1 MTVEQI
7 IQESVK
13 EFKKN
18 QAQARRKHIRKLI
31 DYYCG
36 TDTTR
41 YISQYFNADAFR
53 EVPCYNA
60 NFTRRFVNKM
70 SRIYN
75 VGAARNVNN
84 TYSNLTVMKDARM
97 KHIER
102 MTRLIGSVATQVV
115 FIDDDMPHID
125 YRPIYYFDVHL
136 GVNPFKPEAIVY
148 PVLANTDDVAYAE
161 KMQYAYWDNAIYAH
175 YDENGNIV
183 DEYEH
188 GYGILPFVFTH
199 RENQLDS
206 FFVDGADDIVSCNEH
221 VNITMTELQ
230 LGLRFQMF
238 GQPYVTGLQADKRL
252 ERAGSDTILDL
263 PEGSVFDIVAP
274 SADLQSVIETVKFQ
288 VDLVAQNNHLYVQF
302 AQDGGEV
309 PSGIAL
315 KIKDLERFED
325 YQDDIELWKMY
336 EHEFYH
342 VEKEIA
348 AYNNIKLPEK
358 FGIDFNEIEYP
369 KTIQDQ
375 ITWNDYMIANNLT
388 NINEIYVK
396 YNDDFT
402 LQEASKKIE
411 ENKEINSNGK
421 EEEQQQQQE
430 QPVAGSI
437 FAQARQRT
445 QTNQ

>member
-18 QAQARRKHIRKLI
+18 QAQARRNHIRKLI

-36 TDTTR
+36 SDTAK
-41 YISQYFNADAFR
+41 YISKYFDATAFR
-53 EVPCYNA
+53 EVPCYEA
-60 NFTRRFVNKM
+60 NFTKRFINKM
-70 SRIYN
+70 SRIYTVGANRN
-75 VGAARNVNN
+75 VGNA
-84 TYSNLTVMKDARM
+84 YSNLTVMKDSRM

-115 FIDDDMPHID
+115 FIDGDMPHFD
-125 YRPIYYFDVHL
+125 YRPVYYFDVHL
-136 GVNPFKPEAIVY
+136 GDNPFKPEAITY
-148 PVLANTDDVAYAE
+148 PILMNSDDISYTD
-161 KMQYAYWDNAIYAH
+161 KLKYAYWDKGIYAL
-175 YDENGNIV
+175 YDENGNILE
-183 DEYEH
+183 EYEH
-188 GYGILPFVFTH
+188 GYGVLPFVFTH

-263 PEGSVFDIVAP
+263 PEGSIFDIVAP
-274 SADLQSVIETVKFQ
+274 EADLQSVIETVKFQ

-336 EHEFYH
+336 EHELYH

-348 AYNNIKLPEK
+348 DYNGIRLPESLK
-358 FGIDFNEIEYP
+358 LDFNEPEYP
-369 KTIQDQ
+369 KTMQDQ
-375 ITWNDYMIANNLT
+375 ILWDTHRLQNNLIT
-388 NINEIYVK
+388 QAKLMVE
-396 YNDDFT
+396 YNDD
-402 LQEASKKIE
+402 LSLKEAEKQIA
-411 ENKEINSNGK
+411 ENKEVNQLRVEK
-421 EEEQQQQQE
+421 QE
-430 QPVAGSI
+430 NEVEIVDVEA
-437 FAQARQRT
+437 
-445 QTNQ
+445 

>member
-7 IQESVK
+7 IQDSVK

-18 QAQARRKHIRKLI
+18 QAQKRRRHIRKLI

-36 TDTTR
+36 TNTTN
-41 YISQYFNADAFR
+41 YISQYFDADAFR
-53 EVPCYNA
+53 EIPCYQA
-60 NFTRRFVNKM
+60 NFTKRFVNKM

-75 VGAARNVNN
+75 VGANRNVNN
-84 TYSNLTVMKDARM
+84 NYDNLTVMKDARM

-115 FIDDDMPHID
+115 FIDGDSPRFD

-136 GVNPFKPEAIVY
+136 GDNPFKPEAIIY
-148 PVLANTDDVAYAE
+148 PILMNVDDVAYSE
-161 KMQYAYWDNAIYAH
+161 KLQYAYWDNAIYAH
-175 YDENGNIV
+175 YDEDGNII

-274 SADLQSVIETVKFQ
+274 DADLNAVIETVKFQ
-288 VDLVAQNNHLYVQF
+288 VDLVAQNNHLYMQF

-325 YQDDIELWKMY
+325 YQDDLELWKMY
-336 EHEFYH
+336 EHELYS
-342 VEKEIA
+342 VEREIA
-348 AYNNIKLPEK
+348 AYNSIKLPESLK
-358 FGIDFNEIEYP
+358 LDFNEPEYP
-369 KTIQDQ
+369 KTMQDQ
-375 ITWNDYMIANNLT
+375 ILWDNHRLQNNLIT
-388 NINEIYVK
+388 RPKLMVE
-396 YNDDFT
+396 YNDD
-402 LQEASKKIE
+402 LSLKEAEKIIVD
-411 ENKEINSNGK
+411 NKNTN
-421 EEEQQQQQE
+421 
-430 QPVAGSI
+430 QPVAEESNE
-437 FAQARQRT
+437 
-445 QTNQ
+445 NQDKVNI